1 MTTEPR
7 SLTEIT
13 IWYRGV
19 VEGRLARK
27 IGNSLADAAR
37 AAGKYVQAFDNYVDL
52 PDRVYVPCRFYV
64 RISPEPIAE
73 PYLYENYTPSIV
85 ICTDAVLAKGCNI
98 LEGIVPGSVLLV
110 NTKNTPESVMELIS
124 DLQELPKLKTV
135 ATVDAGMAHEYRTPY
150 GGVEGASEKAASLH
164 TAAIMLGALNA
175 VVPLVDLSDLANIE
189 TDTKGLAEGAEH
201 VKIAPNPR
209 FVAGAPAEKA
219 EVHAYRGKVNLV
231 VTAPAPG
238 TEQTGH
244 ITGNYRL
251 ERPVI
256 DAGKCNRCRICWAA
270 CPDACIEVGATSED
284 PMGVNLKYCKGC
296 GICWYICPV
305 KAITAEDE
313 LNYVGGMVRV

>member
-1 MTTEPR
+1 LTTEPR

-98 LEGIVPGSVLLV
+98 LKGALPGSTLLV
-110 NTKNTPESVMELIS
+110 NSKNPPESVLRLVS
-124 DLQELPKLKTV
+124 DLEELPRLKTV
-135 ATVDAGMAHEYRTPY
+135 ATVDAGSAHEYRTPY

-175 VVPLVDLSDLANIE
+175 IVPLVNLSDLATIE

-201 VKIAPNPR
+201 VKTAPNPR
-209 FVAGAPAEKA
+209 FVVTARAPES
-219 EVHAYRGKVNLV
+219 EVQSYRGTVNLV
-231 VTAPAPG
+231 VPAPAPG

-256 DAGKCNRCRICWAA
+256 NSGKCNRCRICWAA
-270 CPDACIEVGATSED
+270 CPDACIVVGATSED
-284 PMGVNLKYCKGC
+284 PVQVNLKYCKGC
-296 GICWYICPV
+296 GICWHICPV
-305 KAITAEDE
+305 KAITPDDE
-313 LNYVGGMVRV
+313 LNYAGGMVRV

>member
-85 ICTDAVLAKGCNI
+85 ICTDAAMAKGCDI
-98 LEGIVPGSVLLV
+98 LKGILPGSVLLV

-124 DLQELPKLKTV
+124 DLEELPRLKTV

-164 TAAIMLGALNA
+164 TGAIMLGALNA
-175 VVPLVDLSDLANIE
+175 VVPLVDLSDLSNIE
-189 TDTKGLAEGAEH
+189 TDTRGLAEGAED
-201 VKIAPNPR
+201 VKAASNPR
-209 FVAGAPAEKA
+209 FVANAPTEKA
-219 EVHAYRGKVNLV
+219 ETHSYRGKVNLV
-231 VTAPAPG
+231 VPAPAPG
-238 TEQTGH
+238 TEQVGH

-251 ERPVI
+251 DRPVI

-270 CPDACIEVGATSED
+270 CPDACIEVGASSDD
-284 PMGVNLKYCKGC
+284 PIQVNLKYCKGC
-296 GICWYICPV
+296 GICWHICPV

>member
-1 MTTEPR
+1 VTTEPR

-37 AAGKYVQAFDNYVDL
+37 AAGKHVQAFDNYVDL

-85 ICTDAVLAKGCNI
+85 ICTDAAMAKGCNI
-98 LEGIVPGSVLLV
+98 LGGILPGSTLLV
-110 NTKNTPESVMELIS
+110 NTRNSPESVIELLS
-124 DLQELPKLKTV
+124 DLRELSRLKTV
-135 ATVDAGMAHEYRTPY
+135 ATVDAGMAHEYHVPY
-150 GGVEGASEKAASLH
+150 GGVEGASEKAAQLH
-164 TAAIMLGALNA
+164 TAAIMAGALNA
-175 VVPLVDLSDLANIE
+175 VVPLVDLSDLSNIE
-189 TDTKGLAEGAEH
+189 TDVRGLAKGAEH
-201 VKIAPNPR
+201 VKTAQNPH
-209 FVAGAPAEKA
+209 FVASAPAEEGA
-219 EVHAYRGKVNLV
+219 AHTYRGKVNLV
-231 VTAPAPG
+231 LPAPEPG
-238 TEQTGH
+238 TEQPGH

-256 DAGKCNRCRICWAA
+256 DPDKCNRCRICWAA
-270 CPDACIEVGATSED
+270 CPDACIEVGSSADD
-284 PMGVNLKYCKGC
+284 PMKVNLKYCKGC

-305 KAITAEDE
+305 KAIAAHDE
-313 LNYVGGMVRV
+313 LNYAGGIVRV